1 LEEDGDKNNEGFNV
15 TLERKFL
22 KKNNKNKRDIKA
34 KIINILFLDN
44 TLNMIK
50 IIDTITNS

>member
-1 LEEDGDKNNEGFNV
+1 LEEDGDKNKEGFNV

-34 KIINILFLDN
+34 KIIKILFLDN

>member
-1 LEEDGDKNNEGFNV
+1 MEDDGDKNKEGFKV

-50 IIDTITNS
+50 NNWYNY

>member
-1 LEEDGDKNNEGFNV
+1 LEEDGDKNKEGFNFKG
-15 TLERKFL
+15 ERKFL

-34 KIINILFLDN
+34 KIIKILFLDN

-50 IIDTITNS
+50 KMDTITNS